1 MSEVMSGGGW
11 ELVKGDT
18 WMDLSDCVQQCSEE
32 EALFVYVDKEQDVFG
47 NVVRFV
53 YLGDVVWC

>member
-1 MSEVMSGGGW
+1 MSEVMSGGRW

-18 WMDLSDCVQQCSEE
+18 WMDLSDCVQRCSEE
-32 EALFVYVDKEQDVFG
+32 EALFVYVDKEEDVFG